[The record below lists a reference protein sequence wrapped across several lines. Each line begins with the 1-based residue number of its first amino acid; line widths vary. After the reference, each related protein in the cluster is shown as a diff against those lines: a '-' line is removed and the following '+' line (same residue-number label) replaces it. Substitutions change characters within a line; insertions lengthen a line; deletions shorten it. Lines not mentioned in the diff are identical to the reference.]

1 MVRGLAFLG
10 DVCVFVPTV
19 ARFPRMQYP
28 RKPHG
33 KQAGRLLLP
42 HWLRD
47 ATVEILRLE
56 YAVGVAR
63 PEAACAPG
71 EDADDRVIALV
82 SEASPELR
90 QKCRA
95 FLLGYTLAPH
105 AKWAPEPTEEPIE
118 AKPGPTVEELE
129 AHLRELAESGDRAAI
144 LAMLA
149 ALDPARYGPP
159 GRTVADSPDTVDV
172 VDWTPAVVTA
182 ADRK

>member
-1 MVRGLAFLG
+1 MN
-10 DVCVFVPTV
+10 
-19 ARFPRMQYP
+19 YP
-28 RKPHG
+28 RKPVSG

-42 HWLRD
+42 HWLRE
-47 ATVEILRLE
+47 ASAEILRIE

-82 SEASPELR
+82 ADASPELR

-95 FLLGYTLAPH
+95 FVLGHTLAPH
-105 AKWAPEPTEEPIE
+105 AKWAPEPTEDVTE
-118 AKPGPTVEELE
+118 AKAGPTVEELE
-129 AHLRELAESGDRAAI
+129 NHLRELAESGDRAAI

-159 GRTVADSPDTVDV
+159 GRTVADAPDTVDV
-172 VDWTPAVVTA
+172 VDWVPAVVTPA
-182 ADRK
+182 GK

>member
-1 MVRGLAFLG
+1 MRN
-10 DVCVFVPTV
+10 
-19 ARFPRMQYP
+19 FPR
-28 RKPHG
+28 KSG

-42 HWLRD
+42 AFLRD
-47 ATVEILRLE
+47 ASSEILRME
-56 YAVGVAR
+56 YAIGVGR

-71 EDADDRVIALV
+71 EDADDRVLALV
-82 SEASPELR
+82 SEATPELR

-95 FLLGYTLAPH
+95 LVLSYTLAPH
-105 AKWAPEPTEEPIE
+105 AKWAPEPTEDATE
-118 AKPGPTVEELE
+118 AKATGPTVDELE

-172 VDWTPAVVTA
+172 VDWVPAVVTT